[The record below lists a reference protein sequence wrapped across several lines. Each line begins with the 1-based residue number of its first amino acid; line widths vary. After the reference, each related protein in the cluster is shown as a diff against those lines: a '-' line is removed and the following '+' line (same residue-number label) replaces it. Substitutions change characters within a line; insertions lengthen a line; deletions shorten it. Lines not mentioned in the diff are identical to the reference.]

1 MATLTVKQLIL
12 ELANYWHAGVGKHS
26 TGEEYSTSVL
36 ISCGSTRLATGD
48 HVEGL
53 VCVVDHERNEGA
65 PDSPVLWPAS
75 RSEFHTNRNEYVNS
89 EAMNPLRQLWLLE
102 KLQRMVEREI
112 EKVRKRTYQANAP
125 TPQ

>member
-12 ELANYWHAGVGKHS
+12 ELANYWYPGEGKHC
-26 TGEEYSTSVL
+26 TGPYYSTKVL
-36 ISCGSTRLATGD
+36 IECGGKLED
-48 HVEGL
+48 L

-75 RSEFHTNRNEYVNS
+75 RSEFHANKKEYVNS
-89 EAMNPLRQLWLLE
+89 EAMNPARQLWLLD
-102 KLQRMVEREI
+102 KLKRMVDREI
-112 EKVRKRTYQANAP
+112 EQVRKRAYQPNAP